1 MAMDL
6 ILLERVENLGGIGDI
21 VSVKPGFARNYL
33 LPRGKALRAN
43 AANKAKFEADR
54 ERIVKENAEKRVH
67 AQNDA
72 KVLEGA
78 KIVLI
83 RAASDAGQLY
93 GSVAARDIAEALNET
108 GAVIHRN
115 QVILNTPIKALG
127 IHKVRIALHPEVS
140 IQIEANVAR
149 STDEAELQAQGVD
162 VLADMFEKD
171 VSGFTE
177 TRDPELE
184 PGEFADDDSG
194 STSAT
199 EIVDTPEA

>member
-6 ILLERVENLGGIGDI
+6 ILLERVENLGGIGDV
-21 VSVKPGFARNYL
+21 VSVKPGYARNFL

-43 AANKAKFEADR
+43 AGNKAKFEADR
-54 ERIVKENAEKRVH
+54 ERIEKENAEKRTH
-67 AQNDA
+67 AQEDA
-72 KVLEGA
+72 KSMEGA

-93 GSVAARDIAEALNET
+93 GSVAARDIADALNAAA
-108 GAVIHRN
+108 GAHVHRN

-127 IHKVRIALHPEVS
+127 LHRIRIALHPEVS
-140 IQIEANVAR
+140 IGIEANVAR
-149 STDEAELQAQGVD
+149 STDEADLQAQGVD

-177 TRDPELE
+177 ARDENLE
-184 PGEFADDDSG
+184 PGEIAAD
-194 STSAT
+194 AT
-199 EIVDTPEA
+199 EPNAEDAMPDAN